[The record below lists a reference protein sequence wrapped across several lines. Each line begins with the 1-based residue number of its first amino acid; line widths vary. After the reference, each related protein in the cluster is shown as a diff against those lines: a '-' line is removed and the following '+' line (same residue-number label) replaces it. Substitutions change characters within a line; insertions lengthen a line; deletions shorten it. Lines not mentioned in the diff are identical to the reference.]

1 MSKARRDDFAAALRA
16 EIVGVLVRES
26 GAPETHAIA
35 MASKILQAVAH
46 RYQGTTAYVRTPDR
60 YDREA
65 VLRDLATL
73 SSAEV
78 CRRHGISRWTVQ
90 RLRPKQRS
98 NAQVKGPDAPHT
110 EARNGN

>member
-1 MSKARRDDFAAALRA
+1 MSNAKRDDFAAALRA

-35 MASKILQAVAH
+35 MASMILQAVAH

-60 YDREA
+60 YDRAA

-78 CRRHGISRWTVQ
+78 CRKHGISRWTVQ
-90 RLRPKQRS
+90 RLRTKPV
-98 NAQVKGPDAPHT
+98 NARLQP
-110 EARNGN
+110 RN